1 MFFLIKEFNYNKMVT
16 IYMSQNQKLRITDEQ
31 EFVRML
37 EKNVFFSHKKFFT
50 YICKANTNELRDIS
64 TQKIYYNNHRH
75 NRYHWI

>member
-37 EKNVFFSHKKFFT
+37 EKNVFFLIKNSSHIFVRQIQMNYET
-50 YICKANTNELRDIS
+50 
-64 TQKIYYNNHRH
+64 
-75 NRYHWI
+75 